1 MARSICVGLGDI
13 LITKML
19 YDTHG
24 LKDDILINFQ
34 LIDQYRDGNES
45 NKAFIKEVLTILFKD
60 IKITYFNSPHI
71 HLRHYLDQHTITS
84 TDLSRYFDTSPVF
97 PTEISSI
104 VEENPTEVL
113 GSAEPVEPIFEKY
126 VLFHTK
132 CRFDHCMSAFL
143 AHDKALLADFY
154 KKYVCKYKIVI
165 VGERE
170 ISGNIGE
177 VRIHNIQTIYNDLMH
192 LKCNNE
198 ILDLTQPNI
207 LDNASI
213 DKFKYDVRLVHNAV
227 CNFGVGF
234 GGNFVMSTAFGKCS
248 WYTGGLVHKY
258 MTDIRTN
265 KVPDILLHTNLD
277 SYLNSL
283 TSLSK

>member
-19 YDTHG
+19 YDTYG
-24 LKDDILINFQ
+24 LQDDILINFQ

-45 NKAFIKEVLTILFKD
+45 NKAFIKEVLGILFKD

-71 HLRHYLDQHTITS
+71 HLRHYLDQYSLKCTS
-84 TDLSRYFDTSPVF
+84 LSKYFDTAPVSLISKET
-97 PTEISSI
+97 PTEIS
-104 VEENPTEVL
+104 
-113 GSAEPVEPIFEKY
+113 PILKEDFSEMPEQY

-132 CRFDHCMSAFL
+132 CRFDHCMGAFL
-143 AHDKALLADFY
+143 AHDKGRLVDFY
-154 KKYVCKYKIVI
+154 KEYKCKYKIVI

-170 ISGNIGE
+170 ISSNIGE

-258 MTDIRTN
+258 MTDIRAN
-265 KVPDILLHTNLD
+265 KVPDIQLHTNLN
-277 SYLNSL
+277 SYLHSL
-283 TSLSK
+283 DEYRK